1 MTKNFDEVIV
11 PDMSEAR
18 NCYNMTLTTDE
29 RASSQGSQG
38 AKGAKDLALGK
49 AKMPRD

>member
-18 NCYNMTLTTDE
+18 NCYNMTLTTIMIVINE
-29 RASSQGSQG
+29 LVQEHCIWIHGQTTA
-38 AKGAKDLALGK
+38 AFKVV
-49 AKMPRD
+49 